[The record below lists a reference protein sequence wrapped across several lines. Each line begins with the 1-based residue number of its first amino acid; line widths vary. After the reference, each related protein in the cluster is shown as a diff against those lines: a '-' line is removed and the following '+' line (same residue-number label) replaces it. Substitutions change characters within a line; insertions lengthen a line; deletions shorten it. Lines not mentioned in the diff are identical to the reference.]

1 MKNLYFQM
9 LKDKKNNDNPLN
21 QWKKKTK
28 KTISFRLQEEATE
41 QTPPTWASFLF
52 LNAFHLLKY

>member
-1 MKNLYFQM
+1 ME
-9 LKDKKNNDNPLN
+9 KKN
-21 QWKKKTK
+21 K